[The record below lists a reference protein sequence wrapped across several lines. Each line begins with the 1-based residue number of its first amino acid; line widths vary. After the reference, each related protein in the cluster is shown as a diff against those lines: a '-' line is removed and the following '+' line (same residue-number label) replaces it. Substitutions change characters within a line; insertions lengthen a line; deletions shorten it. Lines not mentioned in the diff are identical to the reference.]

1 MTRPGAPSSLRA
13 PGAASAAAS
22 TARARRSA
30 GVSRMQKSLT
40 TACRT
45 RNRGFGGHPV
55 LRVAAASALT
65 SAPGRPRGCSR
76 PARWVAHRAAGTRAG
91 DEGRAARAPGY
102 TRGPAECRAI
112 RARGS
117 SERHAGRRHPGR
129 PPARRSA
136 RCRAPTRE
144 PSRPSASEHLLAKI
158 VSVLLPLASGRRN
171 ASERN
176 ICFSPLLRLGCPLE
190 QTEVPAAGAAVAVPL
205 LGRVA
210 AGAPIEAVE
219 VPETVTL
226 PEELLGRGETFAL
239 RVRGDSM
246 IGEGILDGDLI
257 VVESHPDAE
266 NGATVVALV
275 RGEATVKKL
284 YRERGRVRLVPA
296 NEKLAPIVARP
307 ADVEIRGVVIA
318 VLRRYR

>member
-1 MTRPGAPSSLRA
+1 MLTKRQKELLDFLRA
-13 PGAASAAAS
+13 YIAE
-22 TARARRSA
+22 
-30 GVSRMQKSLT
+30 
-40 TACRT
+40 
-45 RNRGFGGHPV
+45 H
-55 LRVAAASALT
+55 
-65 SAPGRPRGCSR
+65 
-76 PARWVAHRAAGTRAG
+76 
-91 DEGRAARAPGY
+91 GY
-102 TRGPAECRAI
+102 
-112 RARGS
+112 
-117 SERHAGRRHPGR
+117 
-129 PPARRSA
+129 
-136 RCRAPTRE
+136 APTLDEIGRHFALGSLATVHKHLTNLE
-144 PSRPSASEHLLAKI
+144 PPDAT
-158 VSVLLPLASGRRN
+158 LPL
-171 ASERN
+171 E
-176 ICFSPLLRLGCPLE
+176 L
-190 QTEVPAAGAAVAVPL
+190 TEVPAAGAAVAVPL

-257 VVESHPDAE
+257 VVESRPDAE